1 MKPVTMG
8 LELVSVATLIR
19 DIRRECNLTQRELAK
34 IVGVHINTIFR
45 LENTKNST
53 VSLKTFEKIVDVL
66 GYELD
71 LIKKSTDHA

>member
-1 MKPVTMG
+1 MKPVTMELG
-8 LELVSVATLIR
+8 LVSVATLIR

-34 IVGVHINTIFR
+34 IVGVHINTITR

>member
-1 MKPVTMG
+1 MKPVTMELG
-8 LELVSVATLIR
+8 LVSVATLIR

-34 IVGVHINTIFR
+34 IVGVHINTISR

>member
-1 MKPVTMG
+1 MKPVTMELG
-8 LELVSVATLIR
+8 LVSVATLIR

>member
-1 MKPVTMG
+1 M
-8 LELVSVATLIR
+8 VSVATLIR

-34 IVGVHINTIFR
+34 IVGVHINTISR

>member
-1 MKPVTMG
+1 MKPVTMELG
-8 LELVSVATLIR
+8 LVSVATLIR

-34 IVGVHINTIFR
+34 IVGVHINTISR
-45 LENTKNST
+45 LESTKNST

>member
-1 MKPVTMG
+1 MELG
-8 LELVSVATLIR
+8 LVSVATLIR

-34 IVGVHINTIFR
+34 IVGVHINTISR

>member
-1 MKPVTMG
+1 MKPVTME

-19 DIRRECNLTQRELAK
+19 DIRWECNLTQRELAK
-34 IVGVHINTIFR
+34 IVGVHINTISR